1 MPSAELISKNLGGDE
16 FDNEFME
23 NIYRRIYDNY
33 DNIISNEHIA
43 KILDVNAN
51 SICKKFKNYN
61 PELTDRDI
69 QCRSF
74 TILYFSYLLLLV
86 NNDLKE

>member
-1 MPSAELISKNLGGDE
+1 MPSTQLVSENVSGDE
-16 FDNEFME
+16 FDNDFME
-23 NIYRRIYDNY
+23 NIYRCIYDNY
-33 DNIISNEHIA
+33 DNIIANEHIV
-43 KILDVNAN
+43 KILDINTN

-86 NNDLKE
+86 NNDLKK